1 MDHDAPSLPNR
12 CVVASQ
18 HLRIPDGVKNG
29 HPIHPRLR
37 LEESVQEFV
46 LEYR

>member
-1 MDHDAPSLPNR
+1 MDHDTPSLLNR
-12 CVVASQ
+12 LVVASQ
-18 HLRIPDGVKNG
+18 HLPILDGVRNG
-29 HPIHPRLR
+29 HPIHLR